1 MHYNCFVNLQTNFPL
16 MFESLCLCLQLQSMV
31 DLLEGT
37 LFSMDLLKVHSYINK
52 VVSQMNNLEEV
63 SVTVLPSVCEHTHV
77 DINESRLDLTGLR
90 TLCSY
95 SHCSG

>member
-1 MHYNCFVNLQTNFPL
+1 
-16 MFESLCLCLQLQSMV
+16 MFDSLYLCVQLQSMV

-63 SVTVLPSVCEHTHV
+63 SVIVLAKCVWTYTCE
-77 DINESRLDLTGLR
+77 R
-90 TLCSY
+90 
-95 SHCSG
+95 

>member
-1 MHYNCFVNLQTNFPL
+1 
-16 MFESLCLCLQLQSMV
+16 MV

-63 SVTVLPSVCEHTHV
+63 SVITLAVCV
-77 DINESRLDLTGLR
+77 
-90 TLCSY
+90 
-95 SHCSG
+95 